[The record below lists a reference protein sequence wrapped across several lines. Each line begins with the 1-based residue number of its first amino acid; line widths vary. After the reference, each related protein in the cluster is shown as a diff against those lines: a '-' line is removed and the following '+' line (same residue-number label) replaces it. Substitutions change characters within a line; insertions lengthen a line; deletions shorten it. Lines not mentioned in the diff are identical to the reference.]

1 MIVIIQQAHLDA
13 IFKYSKF
20 NKNFTTVFSNNDGEP
35 LQAGNLLKQPQLA
48 KVLTSVAK
56 NGSKA
61 FYEVVNGL
69 S

>member
-13 IFKYSKF
+13 IYKYSRF
-20 NKNFTTVFSNNDGEP
+20 NKNFTTIFSNNGEP
-35 LQAGNLLKQPQLA
+35 LQTRNLLKQPQLA
-48 KVLTSVAK
+48 KVLNSVAK